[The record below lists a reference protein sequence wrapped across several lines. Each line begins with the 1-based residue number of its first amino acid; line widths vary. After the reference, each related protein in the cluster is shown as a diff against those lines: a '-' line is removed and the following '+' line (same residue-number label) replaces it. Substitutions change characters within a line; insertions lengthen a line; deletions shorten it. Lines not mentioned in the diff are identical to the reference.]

1 MGVLFSALQKKR
13 QRSSLLLGAKQL
25 ALRWTEAILSPKQQ
39 RRPLPSLL
47 PFSFVYGFCTYWNN
61 IWKDAEDSN
70 PWPVLLSPRTGN
82 SSCMYVYIQ
91 GESSVR
97 AGKRR
102 CGAENLGDSFLP
114 REKNPHTPND
124 KSLIQ
129 IVPVMETKTA
139 GFSWLVLYCTT
150 SSTVCVVLSGLQV
163 RLQVRVPTIA
173 EKQNKKRN

>member
-1 MGVLFSALQKKR
+1 M
-13 QRSSLLLGAKQL
+13 
-25 ALRWTEAILSPKQQ
+25 
-39 RRPLPSLL
+39 
-47 PFSFVYGFCTYWNN
+47 
-61 IWKDAEDSN
+61 
-70 PWPVLLSPRTGN
+70 LLSPRTGN

-129 IVPVMETKTA
+129 IVPVMETKNA
-139 GFSWLVLYCTT
+139 GFAWLVLYCTT